1 MFESWSPSILLEIYM
16 QLLKLALI
24 RGVVRKISNMSIIVC
39 LDHLH
44 ILPYKTFICNKLLTL
59 KFAHESETF
68 NIESDIHKITVR
80 FKLYN
85 AHTRMFHLNNKK
97 GGWFIIWLNVF
108 HLFFFQSRQLIT
120 QRVKQIR
127 KKGERGI
134 TTCKHHQLIIAWLM
148 KWTWNGRKDI
158 SFR

>member
-1 MFESWSPSILLEIYM
+1 M

-44 ILPYKTFICNKLLTL
+44 ILPYKTFVCNKLLTL

>member
-44 ILPYKTFICNKLLTL
+44 ILPYKTFVCNKLLTL

-85 AHTRMFHLNNKK
+85 AHTRMLHLNNIKR
-97 GGWFIIWLNVF
+97 WLIYNLIKCVPS
-108 HLFFFQSRQLIT
+108 FFFQSRQLIT

-134 TTCKHHQLIIAWLM
+134 TTCKHHQLIIA
-148 KWTWNGRKDI
+148 
-158 SFR
+158 